1 MRRWSLLL
9 TLITLLTACERIPL
23 LERETRFYL
32 KLKIHLKTN
41 IELPTTKAEET
52 LPEMMQV
59 NFYDVETHELVNKV
73 YVSAEGGYVDI
84 ESGVYDV
91 VIYNLGTQTTR
102 IDKTGSRG
110 GIYAFTEAMDNHFL
124 PQQLQGNGGSLGN
137 QLIINEP
144 DHLYV
149 ARMEQIVVPER
160 SVEDETVE
168 LYAEAETILETYLF
182 RATQIAQIE
191 HATSVKGFVSGQAQ
205 AKHLWDGRFTTDQ
218 ATIGFDCMVDKTK
231 GELRAYFNT
240 FGKLPNVQNKVYL
253 HLFVGNAS
261 GDAYE
266 YVFDVTDQFDN
277 PDNKGV
283 IEVTDK
289 IVVPEP
295 GTDQGGFA
303 PIIDDWEE
311 ESKDIEI

>member
-1 MRRWSLLL
+1 M
-9 TLITLLTACERIPL
+9 
-23 LERETRFYL
+23 
-32 KLKIHLKTN
+32 
-41 IELPTTKAEET
+41 
-52 LPEMMQV
+52 
-59 NFYDVETHELVNKV
+59 D
-73 YVSAEGGYVDI
+73 
-84 ESGVYDV
+84 
-91 VIYNLGTQTTR
+91 
-102 IDKTGSRG
+102 SR
-110 GIYAFTEAMDNHFL
+110 FL
-124 PQQLQGNGGSLGN
+124 PQQLQGNGGSLSN

-149 ARMEQIVVPER
+149 ARLEQVVVPER

-182 RATQIAQIE
+182 RATHIAQIE
-191 HATSVKGFVSGQAQ
+191 HATSVKAFVSGQAQ
-205 AKHLWDGRFTTDQ
+205 AKHLWDGRFTADQ
-218 ATIGFDCMVDKTK
+218 ATIGFDCIADKTT
-231 GELRAYFNT
+231 GELYAYFNT

-283 IEVTDK
+283 IEVTDE

-303 PIIDDWEE
+303 PIVDDWEK